1 MMISAL
7 YIGLLVVSV
16 TDLAWGA
23 GLFLKWGVISPN
35 LLWMSFQPLPYNMSS
50 VDVHV
55 VVLLPVLCMVIN
67 ELLCTSKEGHLEIGG
82 VLRGLVLFIFVW
94 FLYVLA
100 SPDVA
105 YNDWGWT
112 TILSPQS
119 VSQIPKYLVFFM
131 NDIVG
136 RGLNTLAVLQT
147 RAITTRA
154 NPSMPNPK
162 TTQVTMKKRFLTIK
176 PPAVVTGLSL
186 ASMVLLLGS
195 AFSVAKAGPLYVEN
209 ELAGCV
215 VYLNSI
221 GVLFA
226 SSSALLLTLA
236 MIIYTRMARGNSCFV
251 QRTASQISSIAT
263 FFIVSK
269 IAVRSSIEMTFDIA
283 GNMLIWLMASFSVA
297 LASLMLGSSSQPTG
311 GAPENQ
317 DSALSSPGSDRS

>member
-16 TDLAWGA
+16 ADLAWGA

-35 LLWMSFQPLPYNMSS
+35 LLWMTFQPLPYNMSS
-50 VDVHV
+50 ADVHV
-55 VVLLPVLCMVIN
+55 IVLLPVLCMVIN

-82 VLRGLVLFIFVW
+82 VLRGLVLFIIVW
-94 FLYVLA
+94 LLYVLA

-105 YNDWGWT
+105 YNDWGWA

-147 RAITTRA
+147 RAITIRA
-154 NPSMPNPK
+154 NSSMPNPK
-162 TTQVTMKKRFLTIK
+162 PTQVTMKKRFLTIK
-176 PPAVVTGLSL
+176 SPAVVTGLSL

-251 QRTASQISSIAT
+251 QRTASQVSSIAT

-269 IAVRSSIEMTFDIA
+269 IVVRSSIEMTFDIA

-297 LASLMLGSSSQPTG
+297 LVSLMLGWSSQPGG
-311 GAPENQ
+311 GAPENH